1 MGQSLLAKVAL
12 ALQRCSGTME
22 SEMAIFHG
30 LASSCVPGMDAKL
43 FIFML
48 VKNCAA
54 ASFLACL
61 GLSWAFG
68 PSCGFG
74 F

>member
-1 MGQSLLAKVAL
+1 MGQNLLTKVAL
-12 ALQRCSGTME
+12 ALQKCSGTRE
-22 SEMAIFHG
+22 SEIAIFYG
-30 LASSCVPGMDAKL
+30 LASSYVPGMDAKL

-48 VKNCAA
+48 VRYCAA
-54 ASFLACL
+54 ASSLACL